1 MLGGLHTV
9 RGTLGFSMLEMTR
22 RPEVR
27 QRLIDEPSLIPS
39 AVEEFLRF
47 EAPVSTGRT
56 VLKPFTF
63 HDVEFQPGDRVLLSN
78 PAACR
83 DPREF
88 PDPDEI
94 KVDRDPNRHVAF
106 SSGPHRCIGSHLA
119 RIELK
124 VALEELLRRIP
135 DFSLDPDN
143 PPKLHHGQVRGFET
157 LHLQLR

>member
-1 MLGGLHTV
+1 LTGKPGASEEENALIRMTAAFEVIRYFVELIEARKVEPADAFATFLINATFHGRPLENEEMINTLFILMLGGLHTV

-63 HDVEFQPGDRVLLSN
+63 HDVEFQPGDRVLL
-78 PAACR
+78 
-83 DPREF
+83 
-88 PDPDEI
+88 
-94 KVDRDPNRHVAF
+94 
-106 SSGPHRCIGSHLA
+106 
-119 RIELK
+119 
-124 VALEELLRRIP
+124 
-135 DFSLDPDN
+135 
-143 PPKLHHGQVRGFET
+143 
-157 LHLQLR
+157 